1 MVKQIDCRGVVI
13 KPGVHVAYNQSGN
26 IMPGVVQKITGRSI
40 PVTWAPGVAW
50 RGTFFIKNDLDGKVS
65 KVKRVE
71 SIMAISDKTWPL

>member
-1 MVKQIDCRGVVI
+1 MKQIDCRGVVI

-26 IMPGVVQKITGRSI
+26 IRPGVVQKITGRPYKVS
-40 PVTWAPGVAW
+40 WYPGVQW
-50 RGTFFIKNDLDGKVS
+50 RGTFFIKNDLDRKVS